1 MKSVPV
7 ISALEILIG
16 KEIHSLWDDQN
27 YWGILQK
34 KNILQEL
41 VRRGIPHHFR
51 GLAWQLLLGVHDSPH
66 KQLYVEYLKQTSPSE
81 KLIRRD
87 IARTFPDHD
96 FFKEKDGLGQ
106 ESLFN
111 VMKVGW
117 LLVALYLV
125 PLRIQVF
132 MLEKILSCKLYNQ
145 FI

>member
-1 MKSVPV
+1 M
-7 ISALEILIG
+7 
-16 KEIHSLWDDQN
+16 
-27 YWGILQK
+27 
-34 KNILQEL
+34 
-41 VRRGIPHHFR
+41 RRGIPHHFR

-111 VMKVGW
+111 VMKVGG
-117 LLVALYLV
+117 LHIDLV

-132 MLEKILSCKLYNQ
+132 MLERCFFFLNY
-145 FI
+145 

>member
-7 ISALEILIG
+7 ISALEILTG
-16 KEIHSLWDDQN
+16 KEIHSLWDD
-27 YWGILQK
+27 K
-34 KNILQEL
+34 KKKILQEL

-117 LLVALYLV
+117 LLVALIFSFKDTGIYAWK
-125 PLRIQVF
+125 
-132 MLEKILSCKLYNQ
+132 KICVLLN
-145 FI
+145 

>member
-1 MKSVPV
+1 MKSVLV

-16 KEIHSLWDDQN
+16 IKEIHSLQDDRKVMG
-27 YWGILQK
+27 YFEK
-34 KNILQEL
+34 KNLQEL

-111 VMKVGW
+111 VMKVG
-117 LLVALYLV
+117 
-125 PLRIQVF
+125 
-132 MLEKILSCKLYNQ
+132 
-145 FI
+145 

>member
-1 MKSVPV
+1 MTQK
-7 ISALEILIG
+7 
-16 KEIHSLWDDQN
+16 
-27 YWGILQK
+27 YWGILKKK
-34 KNILQEL
+34 KNYLQEL

-111 VMKVGW
+111 VMKVSW
-117 LLVALYLV
+117 LLSFWSSTFKDTGIHAWKNIFLY
-125 PLRIQVF
+125 I
-132 MLEKILSCKLYNQ
+132 I
-145 FI
+145 

>member
-7 ISALEILIG
+7 ISALEILTG
-16 KEIHSLWDDQN
+16 KEIHSLWDD
-27 YWGILQK
+27 K
-34 KNILQEL
+34 KKKILQEL

-117 LLVALYLV
+117 LLVALIFYL
-125 PLRIQVF
+125 
-132 MLEKILSCKLYNQ
+132 
-145 FI
+145 

>member
-1 MKSVPV
+1 MKSV

-117 LLVALYLV
+117 LLIAL
-125 PLRIQVF
+125 
-132 MLEKILSCKLYNQ
+132 
-145 FI
+145 

>member
-1 MKSVPV
+1 MKSV

-16 KEIHSLWDDQN
+16 KEIHSLWDDPK
-27 YWGILQK
+27 ILGYFEK
-34 KNILQEL
+34 KKYYLQEL

-111 VMKVGW
+111 VMKVSW
-117 LLVALYLV
+117 LLSFWSSTFKDTGIHAWKNIFLY
-125 PLRIQVF
+125 I
-132 MLEKILSCKLYNQ
+132 I
-145 FI
+145 